1 MLGLTVVA
9 LRGGYGTVTATLNH
23 DECRAEWGVRQPG
36 GRRSRGAKPSRLT
49 VCEGPGR
56 GGRRDPGGADVFLTV
71 VGCSGTFPGRDS
83 CCSSYL
89 VVEDGFRLV
98 LDVGNGSIGSLQHHT
113 DVLDVDAVVLSH
125 LHGDH
130 CLDLVPYSYARRYH
144 PQGRPPLLPVV
155 GPADTRERLCNA
167 FESPPE
173 EGLRDVYAFQS
184 IRPGKIEIGPF
195 AVEFFPVAHPV
206 EAYAIRLETAGR
218 SLAYS
223 GDTGPC
229 VGLLNAADEA
239 DLLLCE
245 ASWQDATGLPPNL
258 HLTARQAAEHADK
271 AGVDRLLLTHL
282 LPWLRPDV
290 SVEQAAV
297 AFAGPLGLASTGTT
311 YEV

>member
-1 MLGLTVVA
+1 ML
-9 LRGGYGTVTATLNH
+9 
-23 DECRAEWGVRQPG
+23 
-36 GRRSRGAKPSRLT
+36 
-49 VCEGPGR
+49 
-56 GGRRDPGGADVFLTV
+56 LTV

-89 VVEDGFRLV
+89 VEEDGFRLV
-98 LDVGNGSIGSLQHHT
+98 LDVGNGSIGSLQHHA
-113 DVLDVDAVVLSH
+113 DVLDLDAVVLSH

-144 PQGRPPLLPVV
+144 PLGRTPPLPVF
-155 GPADTRERLCNA
+155 GPAGTRERLCNA

-173 EGLRDVYAFQS
+173 EGLGDVYAFRS
-184 IRPGKIEIGPF
+184 VRPGKIEVGPF

-206 EAYAIRLETAGR
+206 EAYAIRLEAAGR
-218 SLAYS
+218 CLAYS

-229 VGLLNAADEA
+229 IGLVDAAHDA

-245 ASWQDATGLPPNL
+245 ASWQDADGLPANL
-258 HLTARQAAEHADK
+258 HLTARQAAAHADK

-282 LPWLRPDV
+282 LPWLRPEV
-290 SVEQAAV
+290 SVEQASA
-297 AFAGPLGLASTGTT
+297 AFAGPLGLATTGAT